1 MKTMLALLGM
11 LLLLS
16 CNDIDGKLQ
25 VFTDFVLIDEGGN
38 EVSLPSGVHSAEF
51 SWKRSD
57 AEVELEVDNIVGD
70 DDRDFEFAVAE
81 VADIDF
87 RLARIELEVSSEES
101 GQPVDANLLV
111 TNAMEQKAPVAT
123 LQRCH
128 ASILHRPIIYVEGIR
143 FIDVTVVLSAD
154 EDDLAVFEG
163 SKTRTERKVLWKGEC
178 GESIPEWEYTPGN

>member
-1 MKTMLALLGM
+1 MKAMLALLGA

-25 VFTDFVLIDEGGN
+25 VLSDFVLIDEDGH
-38 EVSLPSGVHSAEF
+38 EVSLPRGMHSAEF
-51 SWKRSD
+51 SWERDD
-57 AEVELEVDNIVGD
+57 AEVELEVDDIVDG
-70 DDRDFEFAVAE
+70 DDRDFEFAVAA

-87 RLARIELEVSSEES
+87 RLSRIELEVSAEES

-123 LQRCH
+123 LQRCRG
-128 ASILHRPIIYVEGIR
+128 SILRKPVIYVEGVR
-143 FIDVTVVLSAD
+143 FIDVVVILSAD
-154 EDDLAVFEG
+154 EDDLAIFEG
-163 SKTRTERKVLWKGEC
+163 SKTRNERKVLWEGEC